1 MLLSKWGLVAR
12 DFKTTG
18 LKAGITSGQHLSAAW
33 VCVTFK
39 QNLLHHQPDLAW
51 PGGARTLLAGS
62 LHQGSSA
69 IYQEWRE
76 YWDPA
81 RCGWGCKSPQDL
93 PLWQPPQSISALARP
108 VPIGGCLFPTFDV
121 SLHVLLHTP
130 AKLIFLKHHFAHV
143 TNLLKTNLWGLFCT

>member
-18 LKAGITSGQHLSAAW
+18 LRAGITSGQLLSAAW
-33 VCVTFK
+33 VCETFK

-51 PGGARTLLAGS
+51 PGGARTLFAGS

-81 RCGWGCKSPQDL
+81 RCRWGCKSPQDL
-93 PLWQPPQSISALARP
+93 PLWQPPQVYLSPGQACPYWRLSVSYLWCLPPCTSAHPSQVDFFKA
-108 VPIGGCLFPTFDV
+108 
-121 SLHVLLHTP
+121 SL
-130 AKLIFLKHHFAHV
+130 
-143 TNLLKTNLWGLFCT
+143 CTCHQSP

>member
-18 LKAGITSGQHLSAAW
+18 LRAGITSGQHLSAAW
-33 VCVTFK
+33 VCETFK
-39 QNLLHHQPDLAW
+39 QNLLHHQLDLAW
-51 PGGARTLLAGS
+51 PGGARTLFAGS

-76 YWDPA
+76 ILLGVGGA
-81 RCGWGCKSPQDL
+81 ASPPKIYL
-93 PLWQPPQSISALARP
+93 FGNPPKSISALARP